1 MSELI
6 ENFCKFDEVV
16 EEKDLLTILKNSELS
31 QDEVH
36 DIVYK
41 ASENG
46 FNTVIDYMLKR
57 FKLKESEIVEALC
70 WSCFAKN
77 PDKVFGK
84 IVELTNFDV
93 SYNNNQILMYAL
105 SNDCEGQ
112 INCESIAKVIL
123 KSFDVL
129 LSNDNVDK
137 IYDFIL
143 HDATTSYENVAF
155 EIYQKIDDK
164 GRAQRMFELLVSKSY
179 IKVLPKILVNDPK
192 IDVSNA
198 ILDCIEYE
206 DTVMI
211 KILLNYSA
219 PSSKTLLICVK
230 NGLKNFVY
238 ELFKKGKYGMSE
250 LVDAL
255 NSDDRYLMVEFLNN
269 F

>member
-1 MSELI
+1 MIS
-6 ENFCKFDEVV
+6 
-16 EEKDLLTILKNSELS
+16 LTTNVNMILKRLILMIAFIGA
-31 QDEVH
+31 V
-36 DIVYK
+36 ILG
-41 ASENG
+41 ASISHAAYIASPS
-46 FNTVIDYMLKR
+46 TVGEAVVLIDADT
-57 FKLKESEIVEALC
+57 KEIL
-70 WSCFAKN
+70 FAKN

-137 IYDFIL
+137 IYEFIL
-143 HDATTSYENVAF
+143 QDATTSYENVAF
-155 EIYQKIDDK
+155 EIYQKIHNK
-164 GRAQRMFELLVSKSY
+164 NRAQRMFELLVSKSY
-179 IKVLPKILVNDPK
+179 IKVLPKILVNNPK

-211 KILLNYSA
+211 EILLNYSA

-230 NGLKNFVY
+230 NGLKNLVY

-250 LVDAL
+250 LVEIL
-255 NSDDRYLMVEFLNN
+255 NSDDRYLMLEFLNN
-269 F
+269 V